1 MMRQFMYYV
10 PASMRARLL
19 ARRHAQDEAL
29 GASPVRRSLP
39 LPETPEHGGAVR
51 MFSGGARQ
59 RPQVVRRI
67 VSRNAAS
74 ATSASRIRP
83 SAV

>member
-29 GASPVRRSLP
+29 ALRSEIRRAGWFN
-39 LPETPEHGGAVR
+39 EE
-51 MFSGGARQ
+51 
-59 RPQVVRRI
+59 
-67 VSRNAAS
+67 NN
-74 ATSASRIRP
+74 
-83 SAV
+83 